1 MQGNGKSE
9 LLRFGPFELDPAS
22 EEVRRSGLV
31 LRLPPQPFRI
41 LLLLTR
47 HAGEVVS
54 RDDIHAAIWGDGTYV
69 DFEHGINSA
78 IRQIRFVLGD
88 HAEAPRYVRTLPRR
102 GYQFIGSVE
111 RIARPGEIVPVVE
124 AAPPPVVVAAPPVP
138 STKQRRMTARI
149 SAIATAATLA
159 VATMLALIAQ
169 SQRSTE
175 MVHASSHRIA
185 VLPFRRLGP
194 VIKGLDERSFAEELR
209 ATIGRLPPAH
219 VSLVDNTSRESA
231 LKRADVVID
240 GSIHQSEDGIRVIVS
255 VADAASKSQLWSET
269 FQRRAN
275 RQEGIA
281 VEVAYRVM
289 AEIAQRYL
297 PPPRHEPALVTK
309 ASPQAVTLYRR
320 ARLLHSRSQ
329 AYDWMRT
336 KDLYGAAVKENPRF
350 AEAWSGLSDVWVSQ
364 SVFGPPS
371 GRGYAAER
379 AADCARRAIA
389 LQPANAEAHSTL
401 GLIAAQRDYDLAAA
415 EDSLRRATTAD
426 PTYVDARANLA
437 MVLSM
442 RGEADEAL
450 REFASAQQLDPA
462 MLDVSIVLP
471 MLYFQARRYED
482 ARARYSDMLAIDPQS
497 RPAIWG
503 MLSTYIAQKNWGEA
517 MALTARVGQVP
528 IDGVPPTADG
538 FRKVFRGLEPFMLD
552 GRQRGSFND
561 YSLALYYTQ
570 LGEEEKAFAL
580 LHKAVDARVPTLSY
594 IMVDPRMDALRGDP
608 RFQAVIARM
617 KLGRPPASAEGR

>member
-9 LLRFGPFELDPAS
+9 LLRFGPFELDPAT

-41 LLLLTR
+41 LLLLAR
-47 HAGEVVS
+47 NAGEVVT
-54 RDDIHAAIWGDGTYV
+54 RNDIHAAIWGDGTYV

-102 GYQFIGSVE
+102 GYQFIGKVE
-111 RIARPGEIVPVVE
+111 RVARPGEIVPVVE
-124 AAPPPVVVAAPPVP
+124 AAPPPVAIAAAPPPPLV
-138 STKQRRMTARI
+138 SRRRMTARI
-149 SAIATAATLA
+149 SAIATVA
-159 VATMLALIAQ
+159 VVTMLALIAIAQ
-169 SQRSTE
+169 SRRSTE
-175 MVHASSHRIA
+175 PAVHASGRRIA

-194 VIKGLDERSFAEELR
+194 VIKGIDERAFAEELR

-219 VSLVDNTSRESA
+219 VSLAGNSENA
-231 LKRADVVID
+231 LKRADVAID
-240 GSIHQSEDGIRVIVS
+240 GSIHQSADGIRVIVS
-255 VADAASKSQLWSET
+255 VTDAASKSQLWSET
-269 FQRRAN
+269 FQRPLDRK
-275 RQEGIA
+275 EGMA

-289 AEIAQRYL
+289 SEIAQRFL
-297 PPPRHEPALVTK
+297 PPPRHEPLLLTK

-320 ARLLHSRSQ
+320 ARQLHSRSQ
-329 AYDWMRT
+329 GYDWMRT
-336 KDLYGAAVKENPRF
+336 RNLYEEAVKTDPRF
-350 AEAWSGLSDVWVSQ
+350 AEAWSALSDVWVTQ

-371 GRGYAAER
+371 GRAYAAER
-379 AADCARRAIA
+379 AADCARRAIE

-415 EDSLRRATTAD
+415 EDALRRATASD
-426 PTYVDARANLA
+426 PGYVDARANLA

-442 RGEADEAL
+442 RGEADDSL
-450 REFASAQQLDPA
+450 REFAAAQQLDPA
-462 MLDVSIVLP
+462 MLEASSVLP

-482 ARARYSDMLAIDPQS
+482 ARARYGDLLAIDPQS

-503 MLSTYIAQKNWGEA
+503 MLSTYIAQKNWAEA
-517 MALTARVGQVP
+517 MALTARVGQIP

-552 GRQRGSFND
+552 GRRRGSFND

-570 LGEEEKAFAL
+570 LGEEEKVYEL

-594 IMVDPRMDALRGDP
+594 IMVDPRMDGLRGDP

-617 KLGRPPASAEGR
+617 KLGRPPVGAAEGR